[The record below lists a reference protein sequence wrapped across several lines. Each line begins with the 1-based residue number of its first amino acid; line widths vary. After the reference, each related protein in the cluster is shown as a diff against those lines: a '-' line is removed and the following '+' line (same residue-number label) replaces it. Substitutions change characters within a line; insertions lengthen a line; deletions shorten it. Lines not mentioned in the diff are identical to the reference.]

1 MAKRK
6 AAAAGDAGAAVQQPG
21 KQQKVDAAPDVA
33 AAKQKRSFKNKEK
46 VLVLGTRGITY
57 RSRHLMSDFISLLPH
72 SKKDVKLDT
81 KSDRGVINEVA
92 EEKGCSSV
100 LFFEAR
106 KRQDLYLWM
115 AKSPDG
121 PTVKFLVLNVHTM
134 DELKLTGNHLKGSR
148 PVLSFDAAFDAQPH
162 TQLLKEQLAQVFG
175 TPRGHHRVKPF
186 FDHVLSFTLADGC
199 VWLRNY
205 QVVMPLDKKKAD
217 PSNVTLVEVGP
228 RAALRPIRI
237 FEGSFGGPVL
247 YDNPE
252 FVAPNVMRRLQKQ
265 QAAGKYKA
273 KACPAAAGVELGLYV
288 CIFEGSFGGPVLYD
302 NPEFVAPNVMRRLQK
317 QQAAGKYKA
326 KVQQKAKRR
335 DHEAANVMP
344 RSEIDDVFRSS

>member
-205 QVVMPLDKKKAD
+205 QVVVPLDKKKAD

-228 RAALRPIRI
+228 RAALRPIR
-237 FEGSFGGPVL
+237 
-247 YDNPE
+247 
-252 FVAPNVMRRLQKQ
+252 
-265 QAAGKYKA
+265 
-273 KACPAAAGVELGLYV
+273 
-288 CIFEGSFGGPVLYD
+288 IFEGSFGGPVLYD